1 MEAAVKQEEMEET
14 FTPKEFRLFVRM
26 FRALKKRGHTPE
38 EVEEFVSDNLINKSI
53 IPAEVLIDRRK
64 RKAWLAEIPIEERS
78 IVKKKVDE
86 KRKKFLEATN
96 TGRIVP

>member
-64 RKAWLAEIPIEERS
+64 RKEYLNEIPKQERAA
-78 IVKKKVDE
+78 IKEQIKE
-86 KRKKFLEATN
+86 KRKKFLEDTN